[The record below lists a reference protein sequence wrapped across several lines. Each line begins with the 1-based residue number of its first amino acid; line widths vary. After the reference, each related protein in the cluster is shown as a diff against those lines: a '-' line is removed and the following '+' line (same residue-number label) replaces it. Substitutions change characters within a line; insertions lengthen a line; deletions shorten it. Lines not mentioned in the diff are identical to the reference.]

1 MLSNNHAFTSTGKI
15 KRPSYSTVTI
25 WVKDSCD
32 EVSDDLICRS
42 FKCCRILT
50 NPDGSEDKCLFDY
63 DSLLDP
69 ANDDDEVVDI
79 PNDQENADAEEYPE
93 ENNYINDWN
102 IEKLSGDDVDNDVD
116 DSVDNDNGNK
126 INILDNRGKVDK
138 GKKKEEDEENLTTDD
153 EELNEELLQQLNEL
167 KEKYKKS
174 N

>member
-15 KRPSYSTVTI
+15 KRPSYSTVAT
-25 WVKDSCD
+25 WFKDSWD
-32 EVSDDLICRS
+32 KVSDDLICRS
-42 FKCCRILT
+42 FKYCRIST
-50 NPDGSEDKCLFDY
+50 NPNGSEDKCLFDY
-63 DSLLDP
+63 DSLLDS
-69 ANDDDEVVDI
+69 ANDDDKVVDI

-93 ENNYINDWN
+93 KNDYINDWN

-116 DSVDNDNGNK
+116 DSVDD

-138 GKKKEEDEENLTTDD
+138 GKKKEKDEENLTTDD